1 MNPKGPS
8 LVDPQPA
15 APASRRSLLGIA
27 GLAGAAAVLIG
38 AQRTSAAANQ
48 PTAADGELL
57 TQALGVELAVRDLYR
72 LAAAAGADELFTA
85 FAENHRG
92 YADSISAITGQ
103 PARDRDEDL
112 YSRYESDFDSSDTAS
127 VASAAYEVEQELVAT
142 HLGLVGEYEGT
153 DAVTVGTAILV
164 VEGRMATVLAEL
176 AGQGDDLDALLGSL
190 EPASGGV
197 A

>member
-1 MNPKGPS
+1 M
-8 LVDPQPA
+8 DPQPA

-38 AQRTSAAANQ
+38 AQRTSAAANR
-48 PTAADGELL
+48 PTDADRELL
-57 TQALGVELAVRDLYR
+57 TQALGIELAMRDLYR
-72 LAAAAGADELFTA
+72 LASAAGADELFAA

-103 PARDRDEDL
+103 PARDRDEEL
-112 YSRYESDFDSSDTAS
+112 YSQYEADFDSSDTAS
-127 VASAAYEVEQELVAT
+127 VASAAYELEQEAVAT

-164 VEGRMATVLAEL
+164 IEGRMATVLAEL

-190 EPASGGV
+190 DPASAGGLG
-197 A
+197 